1 MGIYDKLTVESIL
14 SPESAEIARKVGS
27 DKILPVDMSAIKAPQ
42 LHDLLDFWN
51 KARDGMPLPCASCF
65 DPISIPQH
73 LSHILFIQVDHDP
86 LRFTFRV
93 IGEKPNE
100 AFGKNVAGEEVSKI
114 VAFDLPVGKF
124 MHEAYAWVIAQGCA
138 VAFKGPNGALVDGY
152 RSQEMIYLPFSDG
165 SAKIT
170 RILGAAVYYRD

>member
-1 MGIYDKLTVESIL
+1 MGIYDKLTLESIL
-14 SPESAEIARKVGS
+14 SPESAEIARKIGS
-27 DKILPVDMSAIKAPQ
+27 DKLLPVDMAAIKAQQ
-42 LHDLLDFWN
+42 LHALLDFWN

-73 LSHILFIQVDHDP
+73 LSQIFFIQVDHDP

-93 IGEKPNE
+93 IGENPNE
-100 AFGKNVAGEEVSKI
+100 AFGRHVAGEEVSKI
-114 VAFDLPVGKF
+114 VAFDLPVGKL

-138 VAFKGPNGALVDGY
+138 VAFKGPNGALVGGY